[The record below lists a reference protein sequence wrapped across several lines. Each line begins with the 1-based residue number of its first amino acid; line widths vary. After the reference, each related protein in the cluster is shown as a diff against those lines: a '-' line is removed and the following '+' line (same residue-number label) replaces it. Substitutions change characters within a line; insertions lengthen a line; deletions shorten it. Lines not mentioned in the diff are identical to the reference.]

1 MNSAQ
6 LIQAIATG
14 DRKSFETL
22 YRSFQRPMLAY
33 AIGLLAGDRELAED
47 AVDEAFLNIWDKAAG
62 YSGTG
67 SAEGW
72 IRRIVRNK
80 AVDLLRRQKSA
91 RTDQWSPTHDQIAE
105 KTPSP
110 EELVANSNDAL
121 WLKTKLASLP
131 LDQREAIFLC
141 YFEDL
146 TVAAIA
152 QIANCPEGTV
162 KTRLFHARKALRG
175 QMVDLLQ
182 QTPMMSVEMRA

>member
-6 LIQAIATG
+6 LIQAIVTG

-47 AVDEAFLNIWDKAAG
+47 AVDEAFLNIWDNAAG
-62 YSGTG
+62 YSGSG

-80 AVDLLRRQKSA
+80 AIDLLRRQKSG

-105 KTPSP
+105 KSPSP
-110 EELVANSNDAL
+110 EEMTAHSNDAL
-121 WLKTKLASLP
+121 WLQAKLATLP
-131 LDQREAIFLC
+131 VDQREAVFLC

-146 TVAAIA
+146 SVAAIA
-152 QIANCPEGTV
+152 TIANCPEGTV

-175 QMVDLLQ
+175 QMVDLMP
-182 QTPMMSVEMRA
+182 QTPAIAAQLRA